1 MSQSNGTEQKPANA
15 LAAMHFARDALRVV
29 SVTGSVANPGRAA
42 EISRDL
48 EGARIAVAELIE
60 RECIYRAALDA
71 ISTKAYAN
79 HELAGDIA
87 RRALIFCGG
96 AP

>member
-29 SVTGSVANPGRAA
+29 SVTGSVANPGRAE

-48 EGARIAVAELIE
+48 EAAGIAVAELIIEVRTLLRNAEFEDGQGVILTQDAEAVE
-60 RECIYRAALDA
+60 RVLARVGDA
-71 ISTKAYAN
+71 
-79 HELAGDIA
+79 
-87 RRALIFCGG
+87 
-96 AP
+96 P